1 MLFWLLVVCIQCWEL
16 AFMYLICVWYLNRL
30 ILKMELLRL
39 SGQVDLQKVDLFR
52 HFLGSLQEC
61 QEEHQGKGWWEAY
74 YNRKAY
80 FFSTMRVPVAILF
93 NCFLLFVLNKQVEAT
108 LQLPVDDAVIS
119 ESTPIAETILTASN
133 ETLVNMLSKY
143 LMNNA
148 SSIFL

>member
-1 MLFWLLVVCIQCWEL
+1 M
-16 AFMYLICVWYLNRL
+16 
-30 ILKMELLRL
+30 
-39 SGQVDLQKVDLFR
+39 
-52 HFLGSLQEC
+52 
-61 QEEHQGKGWWEAY
+61 
-74 YNRKAY
+74 
-80 FFSTMRVPVAILF
+80 AILF
-93 NCFLLFVLNKQVEAT
+93 NCFLLFVSNKQVEAT